1 MKNNFNT
8 MDTAVKA
15 GDLLL
20 TEKPFVYVLSSKEK
34 GVRCDNCL
42 QK

>member
-1 MKNNFNT
+1 MKNDFKFS
-8 MDTAVKA
+8 DTSVKA

-20 TEKPFVYVLSSKEK
+20 NENPFVYVLSSKEK
-34 GVRCDNCL
+34 GLRCDNCL